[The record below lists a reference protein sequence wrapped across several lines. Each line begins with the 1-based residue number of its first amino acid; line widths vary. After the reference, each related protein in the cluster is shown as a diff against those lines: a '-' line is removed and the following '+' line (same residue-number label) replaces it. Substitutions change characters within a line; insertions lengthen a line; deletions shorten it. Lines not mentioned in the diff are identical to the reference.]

1 MQKAIAVTT
10 LNSSAVLVERPIPD
24 PGENQLLVQVTAASL
39 NPLDQKTRDVGLFF
53 KEPPQ
58 VLGHELAG
66 IVVKRG
72 AGRKASQFAV
82 GEHIFAHAN
91 FVPGQELTDC
101 GGLQQFALVDARFA
115 ARVAGTGLSD
125 EEAAGIPVCAMASF
139 IALFHSTGLGLPL
152 PLARDETRAAFK
164 DQAILILGGGSN
176 CGRFAVQF
184 ARMVGFGR
192 IVTVAS
198 SRNTVELEGMGATH
212 VIDRH
217 ASHDEIL
224 RQIRGVTGDELI
236 YALDTVNVGPAQNL
250 GLAALSNTRKGC
262 LITLNPVDE
271 TEPDKALIGGK
282 AAGYD
287 RRLTFGFSALYPD
300 VSMVFWENV
309 GGWLQAGSLCSLRYD
324 LVDGADPERINTA
337 LDGYRDGHGQKV
349 VVRL

>member
-1 MQKAIAVTT
+1 V
-10 LNSSAVLVERPIPD
+10 
-24 PGENQLLVQVTAASL
+24 

-58 VLGHELAG
+58 VLSHELAG

-82 GEHIFAHAN
+82 GEHIFAHAD
-91 FVPGQELTDC
+91 FVPGQELKDC

-152 PLARDETRAAFK
+152 PLALDENRAAFK

-184 ARMVGFGR
+184 ARIVGFGR

-217 ASHDEIL
+217 ANHDEIL
-224 RQIRGVTGDELI
+224 RQIRGITGDELI

-271 TEPDKALIGGK
+271 TEPDKALIGEK

-309 GGWLQAGSLCSLRYD
+309 EGWLQAGNLRSLRYELID
-324 LVDGADPERINTA
+324 RADPERINAA